1 MCCCSKSA
9 NFWPSK
15 FLAKAL
21 AFCDCIQMQEEV
33 FSASANAAH
42 LICIEISN
50 LVAIRE
56 KTL

>member
-1 MCCCSKSA
+1 M
-9 NFWPSK
+9 
-15 FLAKAL
+15 
-21 AFCDCIQMQEEV
+21 FCDCIQMQEEV

-56 KTL
+56 KIL